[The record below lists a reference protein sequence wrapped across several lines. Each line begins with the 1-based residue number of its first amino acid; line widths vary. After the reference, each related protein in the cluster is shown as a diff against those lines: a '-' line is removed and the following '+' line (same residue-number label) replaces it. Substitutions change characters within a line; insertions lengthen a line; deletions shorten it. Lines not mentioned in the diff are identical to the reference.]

1 MTSASTRPR
10 ALASTRRRV
19 LGVLVAVLAI
29 VAIALTAFFVWPAL
43 RPTDSSTTDPS
54 GTGVSWPAIVTEDE
68 LRTFGAAN
76 GPVYWAGPKDGV
88 EYELTITES
97 GTFYVRYLTDGA
109 AAGDTSNDFLSVAT
123 YPNIDGYDNLVQ
135 AGAQDD
141 AASTLTD
148 SGALIVTTSA
158 APLSTY
164 FSFEGMGFQV
174 EVYSPDSGGSLA
186 LVEDGTVEVLK

>member
-1 MTSASTRPR
+1 MTSVFTR
-10 ALASTRRRV
+10 ARV

-43 RPTDSSTTDPS
+43 SPTNSSTAGPS
-54 GTGVSWPAIVTEDE
+54 ATGVSWPALVTEGE

-141 AASTLTD
+141 AVSTLTD
-148 SGALIVTTSA
+148 GGALIVTTSA

-164 FSFEGMGFQV
+164 FSFEGVGFQV

-186 LVEDGTVEVLK
+186 LVEDGTVEILK